1 MLSLQLEMTFDF
13 ICPWCLIGKRNLET
27 ALRLL
32 AQQRPDVRVQVAWLG
47 LQLLP
52 QVPLQGEP
60 FAEFYLRRLGGR
72 RAVRARQAEVRKAA
86 EKAGVNIALER
97 IRTMPNTTYAHR
109 VFQRAAQ
116 VGTPAQLE
124 CLLEQLFRAHFV
136 LGDDIGQIDSLR
148 RVLRAC
154 GYQTGDFEQA
164 LTEGARY
171 FIGRRVGLADA
182 SVPLFLLE
190 GRPFALGAQS
200 PEQLLAALARAV
212 ERKRQAEAAA

>member
-1 MLSLQLEMTFDF
+1 MLSLELEMTFDF
-13 ICPWCLIGKRNLET
+13 ICPWCLIGKRNLDA
-27 ALRLL
+27 ALRTL
-32 AQQRPDVRVQVAWLG
+32 ATQRPDIRVNLTWLG

-52 QVPLQGEP
+52 QVAMDGEP
-60 FAEFYLRRLGGR
+60 FADFYLRRLGGK

-86 EKAGVNIALER
+86 EQAGVSIELER
-97 IRTMPNTTYAHR
+97 IRVMPNTTYAHR
-109 VFQRAAQ
+109 VFARAAQ
-116 VGTPAQLE
+116 VGTATQLE

-136 LGDDIGQIDSLR
+136 LGDDLGQRDSLR

-164 LTEGARY
+164 LADGARFY
-171 FIGRRVGLADA
+171 IGRRVGLADA

-200 PEQLLAALARAV
+200 PEQLLMTLSRAV
-212 ERKRQAEAAA
+212 ERKRQAEEVA

>member
-1 MLSLQLEMTFDF
+1 MLNLQLEMTFDF

-27 ALRLL
+27 VLRTF
-32 AQQRPDVRVQVAWLG
+32 AQQCPEVRVNLSWLG

-52 QVPLQGEP
+52 QVPMQGEP
-60 FAEFYLRRLGGR
+60 FAEFYLRRLGGK
-72 RAVRARQAEVRKAA
+72 RAVRARQAEVRNAA
-86 EKAGVNIALER
+86 RKAGVDIELER
-97 IRTMPNTTYAHR
+97 IRVMPNTTYAHR

-116 VGTPAQLE
+116 VGTPVQLE

-136 LGDDIGQIDSLR
+136 LGDDLGQTDSLR
-148 RVLRAC
+148 RILRAC

-171 FIGRRVGLADA
+171 FIGRRVGLADS

-190 GRPFALGAQS
+190 GRPFALGAQP
-200 PEQLLAALARAV
+200 PEQLLAALSRAV
-212 ERKRQAEAAA
+212 ERKHQAEEGA